1 MCVYVGWIPGKPWHR
16 RKWRKL
22 GVKGKMRFSWKK
34 AMGRYGVF
42 EYCQVGDKETLDHL
56 VDAGLPNPESFSCMS
71 I

>member
-1 MCVYVGWIPGKPWHR
+1 MCICRMDTG
-16 RKWRKL
+16 
-22 GVKGKMRFSWKK
+22 K